1 MEELRNKQANI
12 TVGEL
17 MDIRQLLVNL
27 QSKTSKSLEDRQAQ
41 LEANKDNDA
50 IIDAIND
57 LLLSEQQRLIKTVEA
72 IKSIENKID
81 DAV

>member
-27 QSKTSKSLEDRQAQ
+27 ESKTNKEIKERQAQ
-41 LEANKDNDA
+41 IEANKDNDA
-50 IIDAIND
+50 IIEALND

>member
-1 MEELRNKQANI
+1 MEELRNKQTNI

-27 QSKTSKSLEDRQAQ
+27 QSKISKSVEDRQAQ

>member
-27 QSKTSKSLEDRQAQ
+27 ESKTNKEIKERQAQ
-41 LEANKDNDA
+41 IEANKENDA
-50 IIDAIND
+50 IIEVLND
-57 LLLSEQQRLIKTVEA
+57 LLLSEQQRLVKTIEA
-72 IKSIENKID
+72 IKSIENKIN